1 VAERFRCS
9 EASQAKDEPRYGTAS
24 TVRRWILVEEPGP
37 WGRDAV
43 RESRLAD
50 GVGPALKGLAQAMGA
65 RVLLIRRHGRSDPA
79 ERTCLVACTTV
90 DTTRVE
96 RLTFDTAADLLDLDW
111 APLVRDEPVGG
122 DLVSRPVYLVCT
134 NGRHDLCCAERGR
147 RVAAALAPALGEDL
161 WECSHFGGDRFA
173 GNLVCLPHGVYYGQ
187 VEPERGP
194 GIAAAYAE
202 GRLDLEHYRGR
213 SCHPFVVQAADFF
226 VRQQEGMVGL
236 DDLVWGRRVGL
247 DTAGNAV
254 VPFID
259 RSGRRLVATV
269 EVRRDPEG
277 QLLSCAARHH
287 SHPPR
292 YRLVR
297 LESIP

>member
-1 VAERFRCS
+1 MAERFRCS
-9 EASQAKDEPRYGTAS
+9 EASRAKGEPRYATAS

-43 RESRLAD
+43 RDSRLAA
-50 GVGPALKGLAQAMGA
+50 GAGAALKALAQALGA

-90 DTTRVE
+90 DTSRVE
-96 RLTFDTAADLLDLDW
+96 RLAFGSAADLLDLDW
-111 APLVRDEPVGG
+111 TPLLRDEPVGG
-122 DLVSRPVYLVCT
+122 DPVARPVYLVCT

-147 RVAAALAPALGEDL
+147 PLAAALAPAVGEDL

-173 GNLVCLPHGVYYGQ
+173 GNLVCLPHGLYYGQ

-202 GRLDLEHYRGR
+202 GRIDLEHYRGR
-213 SCHPFVVQAADFF
+213 SCHPFVVQAADFL
-226 VRQQEGMVGL
+226 VREREGLLGL
-236 DDLVWGRRVGL
+236 DDLVWQRRVGL
-247 DTAGNAV
+247 DAGNAV
-254 VPFID
+254 VPFTD
-259 RSGRRLVATV
+259 RAGRRLTATV
-269 EVRRDPEG
+269 EVRPDP
-277 QLLSCAARHH
+277 QAQPLSCGARAG

-292 YRLVR
+292 YRLLR
-297 LESIP
+297 LETSRD

>member
-1 VAERFRCS
+1 MAERFRCS
-9 EASQAKDEPRYGTAS
+9 EASRARNEPRYGTAS

-43 RESRLAD
+43 RDSRLPGGA
-50 GVGPALKGLAQAMGA
+50 GPALKALAQALGA

-90 DTTRVE
+90 DTSRVE
-96 RLTFDTAADLLDLDW
+96 RFAFRTAADLLDLDW
-111 APLVRDEPVGG
+111 APLVRDGPVGG
-122 DLVSRPVYLVCT
+122 DPVSRPVYLVCT

-147 RVAAALAPALGEDL
+147 RLAAALAPAVGDGL
-161 WECSHFGGDRFA
+161 WESSHFGGDRFA
-173 GNLVCLPHGVYYGQ
+173 GSLICLHHGLYYGQ

-194 GIAAAYAE
+194 GIATAYAE
-202 GRLDLEHYRGR
+202 GRIDLEHYRGR

-226 VRQQEGMVGL
+226 VREQEGLLGL
-236 DDLVWGRRVGL
+236 DDLVWERRVGL
-247 DTAGNAV
+247 DAGNAV
-254 VPFID
+254 VPFTD
-259 RSGRRLVATV
+259 RSGRRLTATV
-269 EVRRDPEG
+269 EVRPDPEG
-277 QLLSCAARHH
+277 QRLSCSALTC

-297 LESIP
+297 LETSR